1 MGCPL
6 LRLIGFLVMLTVG
19 GGGFLALDYSMARKL
34 AGTGDGAEL
43 TFRDYLGGLS
53 GRIMR
58 VNSQSAPTG
67 LPTDLQAML
76 PKPPEGWTVRP
87 AVAADVEGFLP
98 RNGTQVDPGA
108 LALVQDVVNET
119 VANAAEV
126 VILTYER
133 DERRVI
139 VKAVRYP
146 DVIFTSLMAMQQ
158 RFDLQMQTAQFLEMS
173 AMTVRGLDVIEDSL
187 PEGLRGRLFMADVG
201 GQIHLRVLAPSRMQD
216 RELVP
221 FFETLHVK
229 AMNAAVVDKREGLGD
244 LPVIVL
250 ASALGRDQRNAYD
263 ADRAARAAAE
273 AARSLEQRAAAEAEV
288 AAAAVVEPTPD
299 APEPKAEPASS
310 VLEAQC
316 EQGADGVKRC
326 RVPD

>member
-1 MGCPL
+1 
-6 LRLIGFLVMLTVG
+6 MLTIG

-34 AGTGDGAEL
+34 ASTGDDVEL
-43 TFRDYLGGLS
+43 TFSEYLGGLY
-53 GRIMR
+53 GRIAR
-58 VNSQSAPTG
+58 VNSASAPDG
-67 LPTDLQAML
+67 LPTKLQDML

-87 AVAADVEGFLP
+87 AVAADVEVFLP
-98 RNGTQVDPGA
+98 RNGVDVEPKA
-108 LALVQDVVNET
+108 RDLVQDVVNES

-133 DERRVI
+133 GERRVI

-173 AMTVRGLDVIEDSL
+173 ALTVRGLDVIEDSL

-201 GQIHLRVLAPSRMQD
+201 AQIHLRVLAPSRMSD
-216 RELVP
+216 KELLP

-229 AMNAAVVDKREGLGD
+229 AMNAAVVDKRDGLGD
-244 LPVIVL
+244 VPVIVL
-250 ASALGRDQRNAYD
+250 ASALDRDQRDAYD
-263 ADRAARAAAE
+263 ADRAARAAAD
-273 AARSLEQRAAAEAEV
+273 AAKSQEQRAAAEAEV
-288 AAAAVVEPTPD
+288 AEAEVIEPKVEATPPK
-299 APEPKAEPASS
+299 PEPAAK
-310 VLEAQC
+310 VLQAQC

>member
-1 MGCPL
+1 MGYPL

-34 AGTGDGAEL
+34 ASAGDGAEL
-43 TFRDYLGGLS
+43 TFREYLGGLS
-53 GRIMR
+53 GRITR
-58 VNSQSAPTG
+58 VSSSSAPPG
-67 LPTDLQAML
+67 LPTDLKDML
-76 PKPPEGWTVRP
+76 PKPPDGWTVRP

-98 RNGTQVDPGA
+98 RNGTEVDPKA
-108 LALVQDVVNET
+108 RDLVQDVVNES

-133 DERRVI
+133 GERKVI

-187 PEGLRGRLFMADVG
+187 PEGLRGRLFMTDVG
-201 GQIHLRVLAPSRMQD
+201 GQIHLRVMAPSRMQD
-216 RELVP
+216 RDLLP

-229 AMNAAVVDKREGLGD
+229 AMNAAVVDKRDGLGE

-250 ASALGRDQRNAYD
+250 ASALDRDQRDAYD
-263 ADRAARAAAE
+263 ADRAARSAAE
-273 AARSLEQRAAAEAEV
+273 AARSQEQRAAAEAEV
-288 AAAAVVEPTPD
+288 AAAAVVEPVPD
-299 APEPKAEPASS
+299 APAPEAEPASR
-310 VLEAQC
+310 VLEALC

>member
-1 MGCPL
+1 M
-6 LRLIGFLVMLTVG
+6 LRLIGFLAMLVVG
-19 GGGFLALDYSMARKL
+19 GGSFLALDYSMARKL
-34 AGTGDGAEL
+34 LSTGDGNDL
-43 TFRDYLGGLS
+43 TLSEYLGELS
-53 GRIMR
+53 GRITR
-58 VNSQSAPTG
+58 VTSSSAPPG
-67 LPTDLQAML
+67 LPTDLQDML

-87 AVAADVEGFLP
+87 AVASDVDGFLP
-98 RNGTQVDPGA
+98 RGGVEVDPKA
-108 LALVQDVVNET
+108 RDLVQDMVNET

-133 DERRVI
+133 GERRVI

-158 RFDLQMQTAQFLEMS
+158 RYELQTQTAAFLEVS

-187 PEGLRGRLFMADVG
+187 PDGMRGRLFMADVG
-201 GQIHLRVLAPSRMQD
+201 AQIHLRVLASRRMRD
-216 RELVP
+216 ADLLP
-221 FFETLHVK
+221 FFETLNVK
-229 AMNAAVVDKREGLGD
+229 AMNAAVVDKRDGLGD

-250 ASALGRDQRNAYD
+250 ASALGRDQREAFD

-273 AARSLEQRAAAEAEV
+273 AARHREQRAAAEAEV
-288 AAAAVVEPTPD
+288 ATATIIEPPADVT
-299 APEPKAEPASS
+299 APEVQAASQ

-316 EQGADGVKRC
+316 EQGADGIKRC